1 MINKGLLFALL
12 PILALASPNMAR
24 ADGTTD
30 SIAKAKPTEVPQAHL
45 TLREIMD
52 KLQITKEQRHLLQ
65 QNRAANRKKLVVI
78 KGKINEKRV
87 DLENE
92 IEKAEPDKDRIKQL
106 TAEIGVLL
114 GQKYDI
120 LIEAELDVEKI
131 LTPQQVDQLKTLQGH
146 EVLIPTAN
154 DIF

>member
-1 MINKGLLFALL
+1 MIKKGLLFALL
-12 PILALASPNMAR
+12 PILALASQNMAR
-24 ADGTTD
+24 ADSTTD
-30 SIAKAKPTEVPQAHL
+30 SSAKAKPTEVPQIHL

-52 KLQITKEQRHLLQ
+52 KLQMTKEQRHLLQ
-65 QNRAANRKKLVVI
+65 QNRAAYRKKMVVI
-78 KGKINEKRV
+78 KGKISEKKV

-92 IEKAEPDKDRIKQL
+92 IEKAESDRDRIKQL
-106 TAEIGVLL
+106 TAEIGALL